1 MHVSMRDSIRERYYV
16 VLDICVAERAHVC
29 VWFRGTEHG
38 NLDLFFESLINSK
51 LSFFSSKD
59 LQFIRPISL

>member
-29 VWFRGTEHG
+29 VCGSGALSTGSSICFSS
-38 NLDLFFESLINSK
+38 LSLINYPPSLSK
-51 LSFFSSKD
+51 INIYL
-59 LQFIRPISL
+59 